1 MKELKDRTR
10 SRMEWATRFGV
21 SIYGLFYILI
31 GVVGYLSFHGKTRGF
46 FILDSKMKRK
56 YFDKF

>member
-21 SIYGLFYILI
+21 SIYGSFYILI

-46 FILDSKMKRK
+46 EF
-56 YFDKF
+56 FFEN